1 MNYREYNGLMNNTK
15 WKEIRM
21 AMDNY
26 QGTVLWRIKNI
37 DNGLLS
43 NWDSEWVN
51 HFQLREYNKIQWLEI
66 KVNSKEMKNDII
78 HLLRKIHVPGEVLDD
93 SIKIYGYTKD
103 GFIDYI

>member
-1 MNYREYNGLMNNTK
+1 MSYREYNGLMNNTK
-15 WKEIRM
+15 WKEIRI

-26 QGTVLWRIKNI
+26 SGTVLWRIKNI
-37 DNGLLS
+37 DNGLLT

-51 HFQLREYNKIQWLEI
+51 HFQLREYNKIEWLEI
-66 KVNSKEMKNDII
+66 KVNSEEMKNDII
-78 HLLRKIHVPGEVLDD
+78 HILRKIHVPGEVLDD